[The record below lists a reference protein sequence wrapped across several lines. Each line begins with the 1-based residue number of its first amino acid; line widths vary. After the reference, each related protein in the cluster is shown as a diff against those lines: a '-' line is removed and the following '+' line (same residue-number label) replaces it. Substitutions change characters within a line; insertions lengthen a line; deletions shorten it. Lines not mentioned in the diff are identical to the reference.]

1 MMDKRSRHRGTVVTL
16 LALLMAS
23 VSPSTAAEETVRAA
37 EHSDPVVRELG
48 GIREELR
55 ALARLL
61 EGLRGGQEV
70 AALLTRLQLKQQRLS
85 PIESL
90 LRSARSEEEAVEQ
103 EIERLSAHERTMLD
117 GVGADGGDEAPSN
130 TARQELA
137 VLREQKTILSNR
149 AEALRSRVV
158 EYENDLASALKDLQA
173 LEDAVDEH
181 LGLR

>member
-1 MMDKRSRHRGTVVTL
+1 
-16 LALLMAS
+16 
-23 VSPSTAAEETVRAA
+23 
-37 EHSDPVVRELG
+37 
-48 GIREELR
+48 
-55 ALARLL
+55 
-61 EGLRGGQEV
+61 
-70 AALLTRLQLKQQRLS
+70 LTRLQLKQQRLS

-90 LRSARSEEEAVEQ
+90 LRSARSEEEAVVQ

-130 TARQELA
+130 AARQELA

-158 EYENDLASALKDLQA
+158 EYENELASALKDLQA